1 MFSLLIHL
9 FCDRKREEEVPLPE
23 PTPSPLVQKIA
34 DWVLNIKKEDMA
46 TQRNDGNG
54 YEINLVESIDD
65 KNETKKLILWEVNND
80 DPNTQRSIEIERIVK
95 KDIFKERDTLYF
107 LIELSKGEDE
117 LTFNEMFED
126 NINQDNRKTLRRVF
140 FHILKLHDYSTQRI
154 VLDKL
159 KSEKEEKYKNF
170 TENF

>member
-1 MFSLLIHL
+1 MFSLLKHL
-9 FCDRKREEEVPLPE
+9 FWNREVEETPLPE
-23 PTPSPLVQKIA
+23 PKPSPLVQKIA

-46 TQRNDGNG
+46 TQRGDGNG
-54 YEINLVESIDD
+54 YEINLVEIIDD

-80 DPNTQRSIEIERIVK
+80 DPNAQRSIEIERIVK

-107 LIELSKGEDE
+107 LIELSKGDVE
-117 LTFNEMFED
+117 LTFTELFED

-159 KSEKEEKYKNF
+159 KFEKEEKYKNF